1 MLRDRVHYQHLLQR
15 DLRASHASA
24 RARRAHNTTPHARCR
39 TRIRKLSRIPMPDD
53 VNAIG
58 AAALTP
64 QNRFYPLFCPL
75 VAVPLRN
82 RLRFPSVLCASFF
95 EPKIGTIDH
104 HSSRFS
110 ESVTHQFL

>member
-39 TRIRKLSRIPMPDD
+39 TRIRMQSRIPMADD
-53 VNAIG
+53 VNIQIRSCSSPPPPSPAPIS
-58 AAALTP
+58 
-64 QNRFYPLFCPL
+64 R
-75 VAVPLRN
+75 LRI
-82 RLRFPSVLCASFF
+82 RLRFPSVLCASYF